1 LDTGNNCSRIFF
13 IKKNIVVV
21 MIEDGLF
28 VVTTIINMIKLP
40 VSGVHKLAF
49 GEFKN
54 FRWTEK

>member
-1 LDTGNNCSRIFF
+1 
-13 IKKNIVVV
+13 

-28 VVTTIINMIKLP
+28 VVTTIISMIKLP
-40 VSGVHKLAF
+40 VSEVHKLAF